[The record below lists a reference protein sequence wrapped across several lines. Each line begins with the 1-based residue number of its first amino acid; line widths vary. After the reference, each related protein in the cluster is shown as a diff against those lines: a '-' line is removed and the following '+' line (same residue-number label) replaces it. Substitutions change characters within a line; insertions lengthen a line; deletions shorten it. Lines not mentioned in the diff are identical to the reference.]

1 LTDRIKSVIIKVQTR
16 KENKAMTDYEI
27 REALEWGCSVEEI
40 LEKIE
45 KEG

>member
-1 LTDRIKSVIIKVQTR
+1 
-16 KENKAMTDYEI
+16 MMDYEI

-45 KEG
+45 KEGWQTTLYMV

>member
-1 LTDRIKSVIIKVQTR
+1 
-16 KENKAMTDYEI
+16 MTDYEI

-45 KEG
+45 KEGWQKVNPMI